1 MASLSAI
8 ISAAMHKRAP
18 ASSPLSSSTAGR
30 VLDVA
35 EHLMQTRGFN
45 GFSYA
50 DISGELGISKATLHH
65 HFATKAKL
73 GHALIERYSDNFR
86 AALAAIDTSN
96 FGAPQRLERYVQLYR
111 DVLSGKRLCLC
122 GMLAAEYG
130 TLPEPMQE
138 SVRHFFDAN
147 ETWIAGVIAQGRR
160 AGVFQLRGSAADVA
174 RMLLGAL
181 EGAMLVARPFN
192 DVERFSS
199 AARVALAGLKDS
211 RHAASS
217 SRQRRVARAR
227 AATG

>member
-1 MASLSAI
+1 MASSSVI
-8 ISAAMHKRAP
+8 MSAAMHKRVP
-18 ASSPLSSSTAGR
+18 TSGSLSLTASR

-86 AALAAIDTSN
+86 AALATIDTSN
-96 FGAPQRLERYVQLYR
+96 SGALQRLERYVQLYR

-122 GMLAAEYG
+122 GMLAAEYS
-130 TLPEPMQE
+130 TLPEPMQD

-147 ETWIAGVIAQGRR
+147 EAWIAGVIEQGRR
-160 AGVFQLRGSAADVA
+160 AGMFQLRASAADVA

-199 AARVALAGLKDS
+199 AARVALAGLKDP
-211 RHAASS
+211 RHTASS

-227 AATG
+227 AATV

>member
-1 MASLSAI
+1 MI
-8 ISAAMHKRAP
+8 KRAP
-18 ASSPLSSSTAGR
+18 ASLPPSSTAGR

-35 EHLMQTRGFN
+35 ERLMQMRGFN

-65 HFATKAKL
+65 HFATKAEL

-96 FGAPQRLERYVQLYR
+96 SAAPQRLKRYVQLYR
-111 DVLSGKRLCLC
+111 DVLSGNRLCLC
-122 GMLAAEYG
+122 GMLAAEYS
-130 TLPEPMQE
+130 TLPEPMQD

-147 ETWIAGVIAQGRR
+147 EKWLAGVIELGRR
-160 AGVFQLRGSAADVA
+160 AGTFQLRGPAADVA

-181 EGAMLVARPFN
+181 EGAMLVARTFS

-211 RHAASS
+211 RRIASS
-217 SRQRRVARAR
+217 SRQPRVERAR
-227 AATG
+227 AATA